1 MHSIKFTFMKNSIS
15 SRPFSYEPNSLNE
28 NIARRYALYWS
39 RCCKW
44 NVFLHLFAC
53 TLYFVYCDTLKKLY
67 RNRYG
72 VGSIT
77 LDKRLLFKTPSQK

>member
-1 MHSIKFTFMKNSIS
+1 MPCIGQDVVNGM
-15 SRPFSYEPNSLNE
+15 
-28 NIARRYALYWS
+28 
-39 RCCKW
+39 
-44 NVFLHLFAC
+44 FAC